1 MIEIKNISKLFGS
14 KKALDNINITLY
26 PGEIAALIGENGA
39 GKSTL
44 MRIMCG
50 YLHPDTGSVNIFGH
64 NTEKDRIKA
73 LSYIG
78 YVPEISSLYGEM
90 TVYDFL
96 AWIAGIWNISN
107 KNRAIFIAAKQMQIR
122 GIKKELR
129 LPLPCCMNRNSLF
142 WTNLLTGLTLI
153 KSMTSENL

>member
-44 MRIMCG
+44 MRVMCG

-90 TVYDFL
+90 TVYGMDCRHLEHFQQES
-96 AWIAGIWNISN
+96 IHFHSG
-107 KNRAIFIAAKQMQIR
+107 K
-122 GIKKELR
+122 
-129 LPLPCCMNRNSLF
+129 
-142 WTNLLTGLTLI
+142 TNAD
-153 KSMTSENL
+153 K

>member
-44 MRIMCG
+44 MRVMCG

-64 NTEKDRIKA
+64 DTEKDRIKA

-78 YVPEISSLYGEM
+78 YVPGMDCRHLEHFQQESIHFHSG
-90 TVYDFL
+90 
-96 AWIAGIWNISN
+96 
-107 KNRAIFIAAKQMQIR
+107 K
-122 GIKKELR
+122 
-129 LPLPCCMNRNSLF
+129 
-142 WTNLLTGLTLI
+142 TNAD
-153 KSMTSENL
+153 K

>member
-1 MIEIKNISKLFGS
+1 
-14 KKALDNINITLY
+14 
-26 PGEIAALIGENGA
+26 
-39 GKSTL
+39 
-44 MRIMCG
+44 MRVMCG

-107 KNRAIFIAAKQMQIR
+107 KNRAIFIAAKQMQINDVLAEKIENLSK
-122 GIKKELR
+122 GYKKELR